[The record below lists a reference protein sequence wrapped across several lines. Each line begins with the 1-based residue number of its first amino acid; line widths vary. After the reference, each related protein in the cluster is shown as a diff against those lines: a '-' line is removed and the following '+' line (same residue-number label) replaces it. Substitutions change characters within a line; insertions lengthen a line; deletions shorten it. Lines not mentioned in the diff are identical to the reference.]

1 MVRSRNGPVSD
12 LMDAIDPSHDFGQL
26 VLARRKNGS
35 LVISDS
41 ETGEVI
47 AVISVNAISDDGYKT
62 SIGCHAPISVSVD
75 RESIYL
81 LKRSQQSECDASQ
94 KEEIEKWLK
103 MYGHK

>member
-26 VLARRKNGS
+26 VLARRKNES
-35 LVISDS
+35 PVISDS
-41 ETGEVI
+41 ETGE
-47 AVISVNAISDDGYKT
+47 VISVNAISDDGYKT